1 MMKVLHVSDKL
12 VIARISHTI
21 RPVLS
26 WCLLFCSYFAVI
38 SRENMRY
45 SENTA
50 YNLLVT
56 MRLRIHITIQWKKLS
71 LKTFQKHNQI

>member
-1 MMKVLHVSDKL
+1 
-12 VIARISHTI
+12 
-21 RPVLS
+21 
-26 WCLLFCSYFAVI
+26 
-38 SRENMRY
+38 MRY

-50 YNLLVT
+50 YNFLVT